1 VPALVG
7 TALFIIRM
15 ILMLFGGDH
24 DVGHDVGDTDIAHD
38 SAGAFKALSLQTFT
52 AFAMG
57 FGWGGVFGLYTL
69 HLDTGRSILA
79 GVIAGAG
86 MVWVLAAL
94 LRSVGQ
100 LQSSGNV
107 RLETVVGCEG
117 EVYVNVPPKGQG
129 TGQVRVVTG
138 ERMRI
143 INAQSEGD
151 SVPSQSRVRVV
162 RANGDNTVT
171 VTPV

>member
-1 VPALVG
+1 MVAG
-7 TALFIIRM
+7 
-15 ILMLFGGDH
+15 
-24 DVGHDVGDTDIAHD
+24 IA
-38 SAGAFKALSLQTFT
+38 
-52 AFAMG
+52 
-57 FGWGGVFGLYTL
+57 
-69 HLDTGRSILA
+69 
-79 GVIAGAG
+79 

-94 LRSVGQ
+94 LKAVGQ

-107 RLETVVGCEG
+107 SLDTVVGCEG

-129 TGQVRVVTG
+129 TGQVRIVAG
-138 ERMRI
+138 DRMRI